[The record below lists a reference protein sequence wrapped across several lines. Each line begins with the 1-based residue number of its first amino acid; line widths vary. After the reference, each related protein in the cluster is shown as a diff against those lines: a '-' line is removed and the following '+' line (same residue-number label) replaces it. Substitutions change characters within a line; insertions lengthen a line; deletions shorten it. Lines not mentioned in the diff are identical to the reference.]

1 MVLGWIVAFV
11 FVILLSGMLAG
22 YLTRCQAPHNLWRLA
37 FSAFSLRIG
46 YVFFDSII
54 GLYSG
59 GGDESGY
66 EATIWFVAQ
75 QWQSGALFAP
85 LQYGLAPGNTGDY
98 MFLYTAI
105 FSPAYAFFGRIQLL
119 PRLQMALIGSFVVVN
134 VYLTAN
140 LLWDHQA
147 GMIAGG
153 ITAIFPY
160 WVVLSSILYRDMLII
175 FFLSAVVY
183 FTVRWQSGEHTR
195 RLLLLVV
202 VTTVSAVS
210 LRLQNL
216 FVIGALFAT
225 AALLFIGRDVRGLVT
240 STAVG
245 ILFVGLMYAR
255 FGKEILLNELAGRR
269 SWLAR
274 SAPGSYLT
282 GLTYESL
289 YELFVFAPIGA
300 LHFALVPFPWHVVN
314 LLSTIAF
321 LQNLVLWYPV
331 VVCALFGFRDV
342 FTRQRGSE
350 LVLPL
355 IAFSLAGLFGYGL
368 VEGNVGPAMRH
379 RSQFQF
385 IFFILA
391 GVGVSR
397 RLSVKLSDR
406 CMTSSD
412 KIRNI

>member
-1 MVLGWIVAFV
+1 MVLKWIVAVV
-11 FVILLSGMLAG
+11 FGILLSGMLAG
-22 YLTRCQAPHNLWRLA
+22 YLTRCQARRSLWRLA
-37 FSAFSLRIG
+37 FGAFALRVG
-46 YVFFDSII
+46 YVFFDSIVDF
-54 GLYSG
+54 YSG

-66 EATIWFVAQ
+66 EATVWFVAQ
-75 QWQSGALFAP
+75 QWRSGVLFAP

-98 MFLYTAI
+98 MFLYTTL
-105 FSPAYAFFGRIQLL
+105 FSPAYALFGRIQLL

-134 VYLTAN
+134 VYLTAK
-140 LLWDHQA
+140 LLWDHRA

-160 WVVLSSILYRDMLII
+160 WVILSSILYRDMLAI

-195 RLLLLVV
+195 RLLLLLV
-202 VTTVSAVS
+202 VTTVLAIGT
-210 LRLQNL
+210 RLPNL
-216 FVIGALFAT
+216 FIIGALFAT
-225 AALLFIGRDVRGLVT
+225 AALLFVGRNVRGLVT

-245 ILFVGLMYAR
+245 MLFAGIMYVQ
-255 FGKEILLNELAGRR
+255 FGKEILLDELAGRR

-274 SAPGSYLT
+274 SAPGAYLP
-282 GLTYESL
+282 GFTYESL

-300 LHFALVPFPWHVVN
+300 LHFALVPFPWHVIDT
-314 LLSTIAF
+314 LSTIAF
-321 LQNLVLWYPV
+321 LQNLVIWYPV

-342 FTRQRGSE
+342 FSRPRGSK

-385 IFFILA
+385 VFFVLS
-391 GVGVSR
+391 GVALSR
-397 RLSVKLSDR
+397 RLSVNLSDWR
-406 CMTSSD
+406 ATSSGRS
-412 KIRNI
+412 INT